1 MREQPWEFGPG
12 LPVMDMK
19 NMPDKPLIFQSST
32 LSPGLE
38 LVDIYLWTFKRH
50 MENKELTKNLSRLV
64 YTHLKT
70 GNTDSVSLNSI
81 EKRWLEFFDSLPE
94 PMPEMIEKAKEIHDL
109 EETRRLQHRVV
120 SLN

>member
-1 MREQPWEFGPG
+1 
-12 LPVMDMK
+12 
-19 NMPDKPLIFQSST
+19 
-32 LSPGLE
+32 
-38 LVDIYLWTFKRH
+38 

-94 PMPEMIEKAKEIHDL
+94 PTPEMIEKAKEIRDL

-120 SLN
+120 SLSQF